1 MVEECCK
8 FVNQTPDEET
18 KLKFIDTLRTV
29 TEGKV
34 SLLSLLLRDA
44 YFCVSLSQIYVEVP
58 RARLTMELAKIKEAN
73 GEIAEA
79 ANVLQELQVHAYC
92 VN

>member
-8 FVNQTPDEET
+8 FVNQTPDIET

-34 SLLSLLLRDA
+34 EGVEWYLLYL
-44 YFCVSLSQIYVEVP
+44 I
-58 RARLTMELAKIKEAN
+58 
-73 GEIAEA
+73 
-79 ANVLQELQVHAYC
+79 
-92 VN
+92 